1 MNLVYFFIRLGT
13 TGFSSRDI
21 GVRRDGWAGQS
32 GERRGVEVRRE
43 RHSLACPVW
52 FLFVHKTVLTLR
64 GRASPG
70 VGTLFRAVF
79 NLAA

>member
-1 MNLVYFFIRLGT
+1 MNLVYFFICLGT

-52 FLFVHKTVLTLR
+52 FFFCSQDSTHTARQSERRSRFTI
-64 GRASPG
+64 
-70 VGTLFRAVF
+70 
-79 NLAA
+79 

>member
-1 MNLVYFFIRLGT
+1 MNLVYFFICLGT

-43 RHSLACPVW
+43 RHSLACPIW
-52 FLFVHKTVLTLR
+52 FFLFTTQYSHCAAERAPESVHYLE
-64 GRASPG
+64 
-70 VGTLFRAVF
+70 LF
-79 NLAA
+79 LI

>member
-1 MNLVYFFIRLGT
+1 MNLVYFFICLGT

-21 GVRRDGWAGQS
+21 GGRRDGWAGQS

-52 FLFVHKTVLTLR
+52 FFFVHKTVLTLR
-64 GRASPG
+64 GKASAG
-70 VGTLFRAVF
+70 VGALFSAVF